1 MRDTGSDRTLNPKDP
16 LPQEPDHFQR
26 LFEEM
31 GDAAYLVDTETG
43 KILACNE
50 AAVQQT
56 GYSQDEL
63 LGLDILSDL
72 SCAPP
77 DIGLARL
84 VEGLQKKE
92 KVRFI
97 QPKRRK
103 NGSIY
108 WEEVVVV
115 PFRNGHHPI
124 HISVNRDISNQRE
137 REEALQDS
145 EARYRSIFESTTD
158 AILVFD
164 QDGRLVEAN
173 PKAYRMYGYDPG
185 EFLGRSA
192 NEIIHPDFFH
202 GFVNFRAGIE
212 QDGLFVARSINLRKD
227 GSAFDVEV
235 HGARFTYQGEPHL
248 LSVVRNIEDQVR
260 AEQSLETARLRL
272 ERLHDAATNLEAC
285 RSKEAVYAMTVR
297 AAKEILS
304 FEICWLCVADGEQLV
319 VKATSDGIAESVAR
333 TVSLKGDSAAART
346 FREKEPLCFEVP
358 NRDKGS
364 EDVSAGSQ
372 LSAMSFP
379 VGSIGV
385 FQAASTSQEAF
396 SDEDIRLL
404 ELLLGH
410 TTQAIERI
418 HLQEELVRQA
428 NHDVL
433 TGLYNRRYFN
443 QVIERELARSRRNT
457 HPIGFLM
464 IDVNRFKEINDRFGH
479 QTGDKVLQTVASLL
493 VGSVRES
500 DLVIRYGG
508 DEFLAVLM
516 ETGDHT
522 GAARA
527 RIEDAVARKNQ
538 ERGVVPFPVTLS
550 IGSAIWNPA
559 DAQTLESV
567 LSEADQSMYAF
578 KRQANGKHS
587 EDFTSD

>member
-1 MRDTGSDRTLNPKDP
+1 MRDTESDRPLNPKDP
-16 LPQEPDHFQR
+16 LPHEPDHFQR

-31 GDAAYLVDTETG
+31 GDAAYLVDTKTG
-43 KILACNE
+43 KILASNE

-56 GYSQDEL
+56 GYSRDEL

-72 SCAPP
+72 SFAPP
-77 DIGLARL
+77 NIGLDRL
-84 VEGLQKKE
+84 IEGLQKKE

-103 NGSIY
+103 DGSIY

-124 HISVNRDISNQRE
+124 HISVNRDISDQRE
-137 REEALQDS
+137 REAALRDS

-164 QDGRLVEAN
+164 QDGQLVEAN
-173 PKAYRMYGYDPG
+173 PNAYRMYGYDPG
-185 EFLGRSA
+185 EFLGLPASK
-192 NEIIHPDFFH
+192 IIHPDFFH

-212 QDGLFVARSINLRKD
+212 QDGLFVARSVNLRKD
-227 GSAFDVEV
+227 GSPFDVEV
-235 HGARFTYQGEPHL
+235 HGARFTYQGTPHL
-248 LSVVRNIEDQVR
+248 LSVVRNIEDQIQ
-260 AEQSLETARLRL
+260 AERSLEKARHRL
-272 ERLHDAATNLEAC
+272 ERLHDAATDLEAC
-285 RSKEAVYAMTVR
+285 HSKDGIYSLTV
-297 AAKEILS
+297 AAAREILS
-304 FEICWLCVADGEQLV
+304 FDVCSLCVVEGDTLV
-319 VKATSDGIAESVAR
+319 LKATSAGIAETSAQPKSLYGDSIAAR
-333 TVSLKGDSAAART
+333 TVRERKSLRFEIPGGQGRETTERT
-346 FREKEPLCFEVP
+346 DPLM
-358 NRDKGS
+358 GIS
-364 EDVSAGSQ
+364 
-372 LSAMSFP
+372 LP
-379 VGSIGV
+379 VGSFGV
-385 FQAASTSQEAF
+385 FQAASTSRVAF
-396 SDEDIRLL
+396 SEEDERLL

-443 QVIERELARSRRNT
+443 QVIERELARSKRHT

-479 QTGDKVLQTVASLL
+479 QTGDKVLQSVATLL
-493 VGSVRES
+493 AGSVRET

-508 DEFLAVLM
+508 DEFLVVLV
-516 ETGDHT
+516 ETGS
-522 GAARA
+522 RA
-527 RIEDAVARKNQ
+527 EGVRERIEDAVTRSNQ
-538 ERGVVPFPVTLS
+538 ERGIVPFPVTLS

-559 DAQTLESV
+559 EAQTLESI
-567 LSEADQSMYAF
+567 LSEADQAMYAV

-587 EDFTSD
+587 HDR